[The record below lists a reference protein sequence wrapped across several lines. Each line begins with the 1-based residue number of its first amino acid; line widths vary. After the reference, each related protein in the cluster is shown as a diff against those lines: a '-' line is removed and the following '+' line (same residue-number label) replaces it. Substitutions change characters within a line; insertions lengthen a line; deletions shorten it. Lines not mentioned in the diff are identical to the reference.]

1 MQNQSRIR
9 QFGRDRFC
17 GNRHSFVQVAAS
29 AVQISAVCPPVSRE
43 VILNKRSLW
52 FSSAG
57 ALVAALILAGCGSTT
72 YFAGRTL
79 PPSGLTNRVMIAIQN
94 PSIAASG
101 ALIFVDAFYDIR
113 YSYNQKVAGFSITG
127 YSGQLPVT
135 IQNMPEEQVGAVYGA
150 GDGSLHTENYQK
162 ESDGG
167 TQKGLN
173 GLSSSIF
180 ITRNF
185 NYIFAAN
192 QQATVL
198 TAVDNSNGG
207 TYALSLP
214 GVYRVSVNPG
224 GSAAVAFVQNSD
236 YGYYVRKLTANETL
250 AYSGGSSTWPK
261 AAMDCE
267 PQNSP
272 GWCLFQMQSPDHVDA
287 TGNAFGAPLVFD
299 RPVKAVFSADG
310 NTAYVLNCGAECGG
324 SASSISKVPLSP
336 MIFLSGQHS
345 GNLPTNSALHT
356 DCATTPNMTS
366 CTLAIPGGSS
376 NALVSTSTMY
386 VAGQQLQPDGLF
398 TGNVTVVNLAQTA
411 SGTISAASPIS
422 ISDGAPGAS
431 SRMLMADDNTLWIGM
446 TKCNNG
452 ERFKTGQPY
461 GCLTMFN
468 TSSNTVTLL
477 EPYLGDL
484 NGIAAV
490 TGLHKVYV
498 AQGGQ
503 VYIYHTTDGSSINN
517 QYVTVTGT
525 ASDVAFMDAHTDGNN
540 TVY

>member
-1 MQNQSRIR
+1 MK
-9 QFGRDRFC
+9 
-17 GNRHSFVQVAAS
+17 
-29 AVQISAVCPPVSRE
+29 
-43 VILNKRSLW
+43 KRSLW
-52 FSSAG
+52 YSAAG
-57 ALVAALILAGCGSTT
+57 SLVAAIVLAGCGSTT

-79 PPSGLTNRVMIAIQN
+79 PPSGLTNRVLIAIQN

-101 ALIFVDAFYDIR
+101 ALIFVDAYYDIR
-113 YSYNQKVAGFSITG
+113 YSYNQKVGGFSITG

-150 GDGSLHTENYQK
+150 GDGSLHLENYQK
-162 ESDGG
+162 ESDNGG
-167 TQKGLN
+167 QKGLN

-180 ITRNF
+180 ITRNEA
-185 NYIFAAN
+185 YIFAAN

-198 TAVDNSNGG
+198 TAVDNISGG

-224 GSAAVAFVQNSD
+224 GSAAMAFVQNSN
-236 YGYYVRKLTANETL
+236 YAYYVRKLTANETL

-272 GWCLFQMQSPDHVDA
+272 GWCLFQMQSPDKVDS
-287 TGNAFGAPLVFD
+287 TGNAYGAPLVFD

-310 NTAYVLNCGAECGG
+310 STAYVLNCGAECGG
-324 SASSISKVPLSP
+324 STSSITEVPLAP

-345 GNLPTNSALHT
+345 GSLPTNAALHAN
-356 DCATTPNMTS
+356 CATTPNAS
-366 CTLAIPGGSS
+366 ACTLAIPGGSS
-376 NALVSTSTMY
+376 NALVSTTTMY
-386 VAGQQLQPDGLF
+386 VAGQQMQPDGLF
-398 TGNVTVVNLAQTA
+398 TGNLTEVNLAQTA
-411 SGTISAASPIS
+411 ASTLSASSPIS
-422 ISDGAPGAS
+422 ISDGAPGAP

-468 TSSNTVTLL
+468 TSNNTVTMM

-484 NGIAAV
+484 DGIAAV
-490 TGLHKVYV
+490 TGLHKIYV
-498 AQGGQ
+498 AEGGQ
-503 VYIYHTTDGSSINN
+503 VYIFHTTDGSSINN